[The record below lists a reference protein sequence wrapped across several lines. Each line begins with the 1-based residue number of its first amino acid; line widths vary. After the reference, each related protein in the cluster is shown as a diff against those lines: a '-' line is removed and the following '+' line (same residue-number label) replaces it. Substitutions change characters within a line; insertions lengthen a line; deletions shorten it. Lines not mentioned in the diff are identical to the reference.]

1 MLDSGSA
8 PKMGT
13 VDEFL
18 LDLDEGVFGA
28 LYRVAIGFLTL
39 PAMWL
44 LLGSDGSDW
53 TLVPF
58 LLAIL
63 ILLRVG
69 PAVLRKLLPF
79 SAELR
84 EAWSVRRRIAK
95 LYDSYQWRKLLWI
108 GAGLALY
115 VVVSGHYLPVSIA
128 LALFC
133 LVTGAAATVRWRAVA
148 ADSRYPKPVA
158 RKTKPQTRKASAGNG
173 TSGGARVEPSGVTR
187 SIG

>member
-1 MLDSGSA
+1 MLKSESA
-8 PKMGT
+8 PMMGT

-18 LDLDEGVFGA
+18 LKLDEGVFGA
-28 LYRVAIGFLTL
+28 LYRVVIGFLTI
-39 PAMWL
+39 PAMWF
-44 LLGSDGSDW
+44 LLGNDGSNW
-53 TLVPF
+53 SLVAF

-115 VVVSGHYLPVSIA
+115 VVVSGHYRPVSVA

-133 LVTGAAATVRWRAVA
+133 LVAGAAATVRWRAVA

-158 RKTKPQTRKASAGNG
+158 RKIKPQPREASVGNG
-173 TSGGARVEPSGVTR
+173 TSGGARVGPSGVTR